1 MGLPLGL
8 PIFFLESLPSSD
20 FGLRAGISKKYVDI
34 NTNIIEV
41 LKIWIKYF
49 FTKSI
54 NNSKKNEY
62 RTQTV
67 KFHSPKSVS
76 KDFRER
82 GGLQKVGGYLKTKS
96 NTLLVNIGRKMKKMT
111 FGDQKT
117 TPKVRL
123 LGI

>member
-1 MGLPLGL
+1 M
-8 PIFFLESLPSSD
+8 
-20 FGLRAGISKKYVDI
+20 
-34 NTNIIEV
+34 EV
-41 LKIWIKYF
+41 LKIWICF
-49 FTKSI
+49 LTKSI
-54 NNSKKNEY
+54 NNSYKNEY

-67 KFHSPKSVS
+67 KFHFPKSVS
-76 KDFRER
+76 KDFWER

-96 NTLLVNIGRKMKKMT
+96 NTFLANIGHKKRKMT